1 LINLD
6 EMVVETYDKV
16 SNFNNGGEENL
27 LWVK

>member
-1 LINLD
+1 MNLD
-6 EMVVETYDKV
+6 EMVVETDDKV

>member
-1 LINLD
+1 MNLD
-6 EMVVETYDKV
+6 EMVVETDVKV

>member
-1 LINLD
+1 MNLD
-6 EMVVETYDKV
+6 EMVVETADTV